1 MTDLAVWETRL
12 QELLAP
18 HFHADPAHD
27 PAHLT
32 RVWRLADRLAA
43 DEETRT
49 GTRADRRVLLAA
61 AYLHDLINL
70 PKNHPD
76 RAKASTLSAEKAVT
90 LLAGIGY
97 PADTLPGV
105 AHAIQA
111 HSFSANIPPTTF
123 EAKLLQDADRM
134 EALGAIGLARVFAVS
149 GQLGLALFH
158 PTDPLARHRPV
169 DDSQW
174 AVDHFFAKLLKLPA
188 QMQTA
193 AGAAEAARRA
203 QVLTGYLDTLAAEL
217 GA

>member
-1 MTDLAVWETRL
+1 MTDLTAWEARL
-12 QELLAP
+12 RGLLAD

-49 GTRADRRVLLAA
+49 PAKADRRVLLAA
-61 AYLHDLINL
+61 AYLHDLVNL

-76 RAKASTLSAEKAVT
+76 RAKASTLSAEKAVA
-90 LLAGIGY
+90 LLTDIGY
-97 PADTLPGV
+97 PADTLSGV

-111 HSFSANIPPTTF
+111 HSFSANIAPTTL

-149 GQLGLALFH
+149 GQLGRALFH
-158 PTDPLARHRPV
+158 PTDPPTTPNGP
-169 DDSQW
+169 STTS
-174 AVDHFFAKLLKLPA
+174 LPNC
-188 QMQTA
+188 
-193 AGAAEAARRA
+193 
-203 QVLTGYLDTLAAEL
+203 
-217 GA
+217 